1 MDSTDPWTVDRIAHA
16 LPHPEARHEF
26 LRLVNLTPIGDL
38 PGLLARYVQA
48 AEELIAG
55 LPHARALAAQV
66 RTTGLDPDLDEV
78 DEEIVRKWISRG
90 RAQSSAA

>member
-1 MDSTDPWTVDRIAHA
+1 MNSTDPWTVDRIAHA

-26 LRLVNLTPIGDL
+26 LRLVHLTPIGDL
-38 PGLLARYVQA
+38 PGLLARYAQV
-48 AEELIAG
+48 AEELIAA

-66 RTTGLDPDLDEV
+66 RATGKDPDLDEV
-78 DEEIVRKWISRG
+78 DEEIVRKWIARG

>member
-1 MDSTDPWTVDRIAHA
+1 MSSTDPWTVDRIAHA

-26 LRLVNLTPIGDL
+26 LRLVNLTPIGEL

-55 LPHARALAAQV
+55 LPSARALAAQV
-66 RTTGLDPDLDEV
+66 RATGKDPDLDEV
-78 DEEIVRKWISRG
+78 DEEVVRKWISRG

>member
-1 MDSTDPWTVDRIAHA
+1 MNSTDPWTVDRIAHA

-26 LRLVNLTPIGDL
+26 LRLVHLTPIGDL
-38 PGLLARYVQA
+38 PILLARYTRA

-66 RTTGLDPDLDEV
+66 RATGKDPDLDEV
-78 DEEIVRKWISRG
+78 DEEIVRKWIARG